1 MRRWVQALE
10 ELLMGSLDRDAGLNR
25 VVGPVALAASM
36 ISIVVGAGIFVVP
49 AELSQAM
56 GSLAPLAV
64 VACAVAIGAVG
75 VCMAEAGSRLPSSGG
90 VYAFVEA
97 AFGPCAGYVAGIVL
111 LVSNVLAC
119 GAVSSALGDVVAAT
133 VPVGIRTEVHGAVA
147 AGTVIVI
154 CAINI
159 GGIERGMRLVSVST
173 LIKLIPLAAFIGIG
187 AFAIH
192 GKNLAAPATISAAN
206 VERALL
212 LTLFAFQGFETSL
225 SAGGEIRNPT
235 RTIPRAVLLALSGVA
250 LLYIA
255 IQIVAQGI
263 LGPSL
268 AHSSVPLADAM
279 GTINPAL
286 RVLLLIGAALSMF
299 GWLTSDLVGSPRI
312 LFAFGRDGLLFR
324 VAGRLSERS
333 HAPYVAI
340 MIYGAIAIALALW
353 GSFAQLAAPAAL
365 DLATLYIAACCASW
379 QLARRGVARAGTPL
393 QFRWLGAATLIGAG
407 SMSTLLLLAPR
418 AEFLK
423 LLALTGASLLA
434 YLIQTRVL
442 HPRSSD
448 QPAT

>member
-1 MRRWVQALE
+1 
-10 ELLMGSLDRDAGLNR
+10 MGSLSRDTGLHR

-49 AELSQAM
+49 AQLSQAM

-119 GAVSSALGDVVAAT
+119 GAVSSALGDVVAASL
-133 VPVGIRTEVHGAVA
+133 PAGIRTEVHGVVA

-173 LIKLIPLAAFIGIG
+173 LIKLIPLALFIGIG
-187 AFAIH
+187 VFAIH
-192 GKNLAAPATISAAN
+192 GTNFVAPATIGSAN

-225 SAGGEIRNPT
+225 AAGGEIRDPT

-255 IQIVAQGI
+255 VQVVAQGI

-279 GTINPAL
+279 GTISPTL
-286 RVLLLIGAALSMF
+286 RVLLLMGAALSMF

-324 VAGRLSERS
+324 ILGRLSERN

-340 MIYGAIAIALALW
+340 IVYGAVAIVLALW

-379 QLARRGVARAGTPL
+379 QLARRGVAQAGTPL
-393 QFRWLGAATLIGAG
+393 GFRWLGTATIVGAG

-423 LLALTGASLLA
+423 LLGLTGASLVV
-434 YLIQTRVL
+434 YLVQTRVL
-442 HPRSSD
+442 YPRSSR
-448 QPAT
+448 QPAA

>member
-1 MRRWVQALE
+1 MS
-10 ELLMGSLDRDAGLNR
+10 SLDRDSGLSR

-49 AELSQAM
+49 AQLSQAL

-64 VACAVAIGAVG
+64 VACAVVIGAVG
-75 VCMAEAGSRLPSSGG
+75 VCMAEAGSRIPSSGG

-119 GAVSSALGDVVAAT
+119 GAVSSALGDVAAAT
-133 VPVGIRTEVHGAVA
+133 SPAGIRTEVHGAVA

-159 GGIERGMRLVSVST
+159 GGIERGMRLVSLST
-173 LIKLIPLAAFIGIG
+173 LLKLIPLAAFIGIG

-192 GKNLAAPATISAAN
+192 GRNFVAPATIGSVN

-225 SAGGEIRNPT
+225 SAGGEIRDPT

-250 LLYIA
+250 SLYIA
-255 IQIVAQGI
+255 VQVVAQGI
-263 LGPSL
+263 LGPTL

-279 GTINPAL
+279 GTISPSL
-286 RVLLLIGAALSMF
+286 RVMMLAGAALSMF

-312 LFAFGRDGLLFR
+312 LFAFGRDGLLPR
-324 VAGRLSERS
+324 ALGRLTERG
-333 HAPYVAI
+333 HAPSVAI
-340 MIYGAIAIALALW
+340 ICYGVIAIVLALS
-353 GSFAQLAAPAAL
+353 GSFAQLAAPATLA
-365 DLATLYIAACCASW
+365 LATLYIAACLASW
-379 QLARRGVARAGTPL
+379 QLGRRGVAQAGAPL
-393 QFRWLGAATLIGAG
+393 EFRWLGAAAVIGTG
-407 SMSTLLLLAPR
+407 SMLTLVVLASRMEILGLLILIT
-418 AEFLK
+418 L
-423 LLALTGASLLA
+423 SLLA
-434 YLIQTRVL
+434 YLVQTRVL
-442 HPRSSD
+442 YPRSSD
-448 QPAT
+448 QPAA

>member
-1 MRRWVQALE
+1 MS
-10 ELLMGSLDRDAGLNR
+10 SLNRDTGLNR
-25 VVGPVALAASM
+25 VVGPLALAASM

-49 AELSQAM
+49 AQLSQAL

-64 VACAVAIGAVG
+64 MACAASIGAVG

-90 VYAFVEA
+90 VYAFVAA

-133 VPVGIRTEVHGAVA
+133 FPAGLRTEIHGVVA

-154 CAINI
+154 CGINI
-159 GGIERGMRLVSVST
+159 GGIERGMRLVSIST
-173 LIKLIPLAAFIGIG
+173 MIKLVPLFVFIGIG

-192 GKNLAAPATISAAN
+192 GRNFIAPATIGSAN

-225 SAGGEIRNPT
+225 SAGGEIRDPT

-255 IQIVAQGI
+255 VQVVAQGI
-263 LGPSL
+263 LGTAL

-279 GTINPAL
+279 GTISPAL
-286 RVLLLIGAALSMF
+286 RALLLMGAALSMF

-324 VAGRLSERS
+324 VLGRLSERA

-340 MIYGAIAIALALW
+340 IIYGAASIVLALW

-365 DLATLYIAACCASW
+365 ALATLYIAACCAAW

-393 QFRWLGAATLIGAG
+393 RFRWLGAAAIFGAV
-407 SMSTLLLLAPR
+407 SMSTVLFLAPR
-418 AEFLK
+418 IELLK
-423 LLALTGASLLA
+423 LLVLPGVSLLV
-434 YLIQTRVL
+434 YLVQTRML
-442 HPRSSD
+442 YPRGSS
-448 QPAT
+448 QPAA